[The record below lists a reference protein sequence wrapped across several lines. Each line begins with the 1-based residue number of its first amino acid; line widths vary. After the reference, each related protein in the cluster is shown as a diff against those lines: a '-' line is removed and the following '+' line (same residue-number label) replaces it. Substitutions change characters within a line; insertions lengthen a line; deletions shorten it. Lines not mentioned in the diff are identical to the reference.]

1 MSYLPNVVHPILFS
15 TYFPPANPTYL
26 RPLPDDVL
34 DLVGLVSE
42 LLEAQRLHC
51 GGESF
56 ILKQSLPL
64 QVVLPQGVVVLAVEP
79 DGLVQGPFPVSP
91 FSFPDQPVAEK
102 ARWRVWHL
110 HSADL
115 KFFCEGGGKKTGPG
129 HLSESLT
136 SQKDPGIN
144 PNGYYPIGCSPA

>member
-1 MSYLPNVVHPILFS
+1 MRSTPSYFQLCEIAL
-15 TYFPPANPTYL
+15 PPANPTYL

-64 QVVLPQGVVVLAVEP
+64 QVVLSQGVVVLAIEP

-102 ARWRVWHL
+102 ARRRVWHL
-110 HSADL
+110 QLGRPSIFL
-115 KFFCEGGGKKTGPG
+115 
-129 HLSESLT
+129 
-136 SQKDPGIN
+136 
-144 PNGYYPIGCSPA
+144 